1 MDVELLM
8 KEEVEKGQQEARRKE
23 REPRVEQVFVSEEA
37 VVIFVIEQ
45 ANLLLAKNWD
55 LKQISVVD

>member
-1 MDVELLM
+1 MM
-8 KEEVEKGQQEARRKE
+8 KEEVEVVEEGQRRE
-23 REPRVEQVFVSEEA
+23 REPRVEQVFAAEEA